1 MSDAAISG
9 TILERIV
16 ERKREEI
23 QAGQQR
29 YSLGE
34 LEAMAGNQGK
44 ARGFAAALYRSVAE
58 HRPAVIAE
66 IKKASPS
73 KGVIRE
79 DFDPVDIARRYQEA
93 GASALSV
100 LTDEEFFQGH
110 EDYLRAARNAVT
122 LPVLRKDFMID
133 PWQIFQSRAMGADA
147 VLLIVAALSDA
158 QLDELYH
165 AAQRAGCDVL
175 VEVHSG
181 EELERAMKLNI
192 ELVGINNR
200 DLRTFETRLDTSLSL
215 AGEVPPDHLVITESG
230 IHSRDDVRLMRDNGI
245 NGFLVGEAFMKAGD
259 PGAALKAL
267 FF

>member
-44 ARGFAAALYRSVAE
+44 ARGFAKSLYASVAAG
-58 HRPAVIAE
+58 RPAVIAE
-66 IKKASPS
+66 VKKASPS
-73 KGVIRE
+73 KGLIRE
-79 DFDPVDIARRYQEA
+79 DFDPVDIARRYEGA

-100 LTDEEFFQGH
+100 LTDQDFFQGH
-110 EDYLRAARNAVT
+110 EDYLRAARNAVS
-122 LPVLRKDFMID
+122 LPVLRKDFIID
-133 PWQIFQSRAMGADA
+133 PWQVFETRAMGADA

-158 QLDELYH
+158 QLDQLYH

-175 VEVHSG
+175 VEVHTAD
-181 EELERAMKLNI
+181 ELARALKLNI
-192 ELVGINNR
+192 ELIGINNR
-200 DLRTFETRLDTSLSL
+200 DLHTFDTRL
-215 AGEVPPDHLVITESG
+215 
-230 IHSRDDVRLMRDNGI
+230 SRSP
-245 NGFLVGEAFMKAGD
+245 ATTW
-259 PGAALKAL
+259 
-267 FF
+267 

>member
-44 ARGFAAALYRSVAE
+44 ARGFAKSLYASVAAG
-58 HRPAVIAE
+58 RPAVIAE
-66 IKKASPS
+66 VKKASPS
-73 KGVIRE
+73 KGLIRE
-79 DFDPVDIARRYQEA
+79 DFDPVDIARRYEGA

-100 LTDEEFFQGH
+100 LTDQDFFQGH
-110 EDYLRAARNAVT
+110 EDYLRAARNAVS
-122 LPVLRKDFMID
+122 LPVLRKDFIID
-133 PWQIFQSRAMGADA
+133 PWQVFETRAMGADA

-158 QLDELYH
+158 QLDQLYH

-175 VEVHSG
+175 VEVHTAD
-181 EELERAMKLNI
+181 ELARALKLNI
-192 ELVGINNR
+192 ELIGINNR
-200 DLRTFETRLDTSLSL
+200 DLHTFDTRLDTTLEL
-215 AGEVPPDHLVITESG
+215 AEQVPVA
-230 IHSRDDVRLMRDNGI
+230 SRSFGRG
-245 NGFLVGEAFMKAGD
+245 
-259 PGAALKAL
+259 
-267 FF
+267 

>member
-44 ARGFAAALYRSVAE
+44 ARGFAKSLYASVAAG
-58 HRPAVIAE
+58 RPAVIAE
-66 IKKASPS
+66 VKKASPS
-73 KGVIRE
+73 KGLIRE
-79 DFDPVDIARRYQEA
+79 DFDPVDIARRYEGA

-100 LTDEEFFQGH
+100 LTDQDFFQGH
-110 EDYLRAARNAVT
+110 EDYLRAARNAVS
-122 LPVLRKDFMID
+122 LPVLRKDFIID
-133 PWQIFQSRAMGADA
+133 PWQVFETRAMGADA

-158 QLDELYH
+158 QLDQLYH

-175 VEVHSG
+175 VEVHTAD
-181 EELERAMKLNI
+181 ELARALKLNI
-192 ELVGINNR
+192 ELIGINNR
-200 DLRTFETRLDTSLSL
+200 DLHTFDTRLDTTLEL
-215 AGEVPPDHLVITESG
+215 AEQV
-230 IHSRDDVRLMRDNGI
+230 
-245 NGFLVGEAFMKAGD
+245 
-259 PGAALKAL
+259 
-267 FF
+267 